1 MDQDTEPS
9 KNGVST
15 TTQTPSSSGRRHA
28 CDRCQRQKLKC
39 DIEKPCLLCVR
50 SGALCVTTPS
60 GASRTLV
67 ERKSKQTRR
76 KAARKST
83 TAPSTSGTP
92 LATQKEWD
100 SGSSNSRTKDFLNH
114 PQPPNQ
120 GEKGIYSSPAL
131 SNLLHDD
138 DTASRQTT
146 PFPAPDKYAEMST
159 IGLTSKL
166 FHIHKQESINSSA
179 ESYSTNAIPGGDFV
193 NTQNKDRQTIESV
206 SLDSL
211 FPGFAF
217 PPRPVCDFLVESYRK
232 SVHWF
237 MLLFHEASFESEYKE
252 VMDSQAASPR
262 QIGSVVLFLMVFTMG
277 ARYTTNEEALE
288 VCRTHLDL
296 EALQQQM
303 LKEVQAHLFDV
314 IDIGGIESVQV
325 CVLLSSFYMYNG
337 RPNLALAILGAGIR
351 SSQAIGL
358 HKESLWGPLTET
370 VKEVRRRTWWALYVY
385 DRFSSITYG
394 RPLSINDSDCD
405 VRMPGNLDDAS
416 SVHPFLDSLEL
427 LDADSST
434 QVTLNSYH
442 RFKFAL
448 YNIASP
454 IIGDIYNLKNSN
466 PSNMAQQAI
475 SINTNLVRW
484 FDRLPPELKLE
495 SNTNLDVSNLSAS
508 EVKVYRLFQLQA
520 LVLQLAY
527 DNIQIILHRPF
538 LRYNHCLAVLPTS
551 ATSDLRPTSLEQCRH
566 CARRTCNISPRYANL
581 LLAARDTHAVA
592 YVAIQ
597 NFTAGVTLGMVAL
610 SDPGSEQAQ
619 DAKRGVSNSISLQRM
634 LAVSSVVPLQT
645 VKVLEQLFRLIFKKE
660 MEIMLDGPPL
670 NLETGKVASNFPQRE
685 QEIHELPRHP
695 VQNKA
700 TLPRS
705 PPLQTSQSLVMN
717 PVQASRQDGDRQ
729 PQAAETR
736 LAQEV
741 GIGMDWNNW
750 SFDTGIDNALESIQQ
765 VLWQNSHP
773 VTSSE
778 TFSMNTTG
786 LCGNTCGPQRQVA
799 VDDSKDPITIPPEE
813 VQSFDINE
821 TLGQSSCDL
830 YGQCWMWNWDPSV
843 GDKGPN
849 FG

>member
-1 MDQDTEPS
+1 MESPPLLRLGHLAAVDMP
-9 KNGVST
+9 VIV
-15 TTQTPSSSGRRHA
+15 
-28 CDRCQRQKLKC
+28 C

-50 SGALCVTTPS
+50 SGASCVTTPS
-60 GASRTLV
+60 RAS
-67 ERKSKQTRR
+67 RKSKQFRR
-76 KAARKST
+76 KTVHKST
-83 TAPSTSGTP
+83 ATPSASGTP
-92 LATQKEWD
+92 PATHKDCD
-100 SGSSNSRTKDFLNH
+100 SGPSNSQTKYFLDH
-114 PQPPNQ
+114 PQPVGQ
-120 GEKGIYSSPAL
+120 GEKGLYSSPAL
-131 SNLLHDD
+131 SNSLHDD
-138 DTASRQTT
+138 DTISQQTT

-166 FHIHKQESINSSA
+166 FHIHKQESINSLA

-193 NTQNKDRQTIESV
+193 NTHSKDRQTVQSV

-211 FPGFAF
+211 FPGFTF
-217 PPRPVCDFLVESYRK
+217 PPRPICDFLVESYRK

-237 MLLFHEASFESEYKE
+237 MLLFHEASFASEYRE

-262 QIGSVVLFLMVFTMG
+262 QLGTVVLFLMVFAMG
-277 ARYTTNEEALE
+277 ERYTTGEEVLE
-288 VCRTHLDL
+288 ACGTNLDV
-296 EALQQQM
+296 EALQQRM

-314 IDIGGIESVQV
+314 IDIGGIESVQI

-416 SVHPFLDSLEL
+416 SVHPLLNSLEL

-448 YNIASP
+448 YAIATP

-466 PSNMAQQAI
+466 PSNMAQQAV
-475 SINTNLVRW
+475 SINANLVRL
-484 FDRLPPELKLE
+484 FDQLPPELKLN
-495 SNTNLDVSNLSAS
+495 SNTDFDVSNLSAS
-508 EVKVYRLFQLQA
+508 EVRICRLFQLQA

-538 LRYNHCLAVLPTS
+538 LRYNHCLAGLPSS
-551 ATSDLRPTSLEQCRH
+551 AASDLRSTSLEQCRH
-566 CARRTCNISPRYANL
+566 CARRTCNISPRYSDL

-597 NFTAGVTLGMVAL
+597 NFRAGVTLGMVAL

-619 DAKRGVSNSISLQRM
+619 NAKRGVSNSISLQRM
-634 LAVSSVVPLQT
+634 LAVSSIVPLQT
-645 VKVLEQLFRLIFKKE
+645 VKVLEELLRLIFKRE
-660 MEIMLDGPPL
+660 MEIMLHGPPL
-670 NLETGKVASNFPQRE
+670 NLETGKVAPNFSQQE
-685 QEIHELPRHP
+685 QEINESPHNH

-700 TLPRS
+700 TLPKY
-705 PPLQTSQSLVMN
+705 PPLQTSQTVVMD
-717 PVQASRQDGDRQ
+717 PVQDS
-729 PQAAETR
+729 
-736 LAQEV
+736 L
-741 GIGMDWNNW
+741 
-750 SFDTGIDNALESIQQ
+750 
-765 VLWQNSHP
+765 LWQNSHP

-778 TFSMNTTG
+778 TLSMNTTG
-786 LCGNTCGPQRQVA
+786 LCGNACGPQRQVA
-799 VDDSKDPITIPPEE
+799 VDDLENPITLPPEV
-813 VQSFDINE
+813 VQSFDVNG

-830 YGQCWMWNWDPSV
+830 YGQCWMWNWDISD
-843 GDKGPN
+843 GDKGPR

>member
-1 MDQDTEPS
+1 MNQDSDPS
-9 KNGVST
+9 KDGISS
-15 TTQTPSSSGRRHA
+15 TTQTPSPSGRRHA

-50 SGALCVTTPS
+50 SGASCVTTPS
-60 GASRTLV
+60 GASR
-67 ERKSKQTRR
+67 KSKQVRR

-83 TAPSTSGTP
+83 TTSSASGTP
-92 LATQKEWD
+92 SATHKDWD
-100 SGSSNSRTKDFLNH
+100 SGPSNSRTKDLLDH

-120 GEKGIYSSPAL
+120 REKGLYLSPAL
-131 SNLLHDD
+131 SNSLHDD
-138 DTASRQTT
+138 DTISQQTT

-166 FHIHKQESINSSA
+166 FHIHKQESINSLA

-193 NTQNKDRQTIESV
+193 NTQNKDRQTVESV

-211 FPGFAF
+211 FPGFTF
-217 PPRPVCDFLVESYRK
+217 PPRSVCDFLVESYK
-232 SVHWF
+232 NSVHWF
-237 MLLFHEASFESEYKE
+237 MMLFHEASFESEYKE

-262 QIGSVVLFLMVFTMG
+262 QLGSVVLFLMVFTMG
-277 ARYTTNEEALE
+277 ARYTTNEEALKAGE
-288 VCRTHLDL
+288 TNLDL
-296 EALQQQM
+296 EALQRRI

-314 IDIGGIESVQV
+314 IDIGGIESVQI

-370 VKEVRRRTWWALYVY
+370 VKEIRRRTWWALYVY

-405 VRMPGNLDDAS
+405 VRMPGNLDDTHN
-416 SVHPFLDSLEL
+416 VHPLLNSLEL
-427 LDADSST
+427 VDADSPT
-434 QVTLNSYH
+434 HVTLNSYH

-454 IIGDIYNLKNSN
+454 IIGEIYNLKNSN

-484 FDRLPPELKLE
+484 FDQLPPELKLD
-495 SNTNLDVSNLSAS
+495 SNTNLDVSNLSAP
-508 EVKVYRLFQLQA
+508 EVKVCKLFQLQA

-538 LRYNHCLAVLPTS
+538 LRYNHCLAVLPIS
-551 ATSDLRPTSLEQCRH
+551 AASDLRPTSLEQCRH
-566 CARRTCNISPRYANL
+566 CARRTCNISPRYSKL

-634 LAVSSVVPLQT
+634 LAVSSIVPLQT
-645 VKVLEQLFRLIFKKE
+645 VKVLEELFRLIFKRE

-670 NLETGKVASNFPQRE
+670 NMETGKVASSVPQHE
-685 QEIHELPRHP
+685 QEINEPPHHL
-695 VQNKA
+695 VQNKS
-700 TLPRS
+700 TLPTS
-705 PPLQTSQSLVMN
+705 PQFQTSQTVVMD
-717 PVQASRQDGDRQ
+717 PLQASRGIGDRQ
-729 PQAAETR
+729 SQAAEMR
-736 LAQEV
+736 PAQEPD
-741 GIGMDWNNW
+741 IGMDWNNW
-750 SFDTGIDNALESIQQ
+750 SFDAGIDNALESIQQ

-778 TFSMNTTG
+778 TLSMNTSG
-786 LCGNTCGPQRQVA
+786 LCGDTYGPQRQVA
-799 VDDSKDPITIPPEE
+799 VDGSKDPITIPPDE
-813 VQSFDINE
+813 VQSFDMNE

-830 YGQCWMWNWDPSV
+830 YGQSWMWNWDPSD
-843 GDKGPN
+843 GDKGPS

>member
-15 TTQTPSSSGRRHA
+15 TTQTPSSGGRRHA
-28 CDRCQRQKLKC
+28 CDRCQRQKLK
-39 DIEKPCLLCVR
+39 
-50 SGALCVTTPS
+50 
-60 GASRTLV
+60 
-67 ERKSKQTRR
+67 TRR

-92 LATQKEWD
+92 SATHKDWD
-100 SGSSNSRTKDFLNH
+100 SGPSNSRTKDFLDH
-114 PQPPNQ
+114 PHPPNK

-131 SNLLHDD
+131 SNSLHDD
-138 DTASRQTT
+138 ETTSQQTT

-166 FHIHKQESINSSA
+166 FHIHKQESINSLV

-193 NTQNKDRQTIESV
+193 NTQSKDRQTVESV

-217 PPRPVCDFLVESYRK
+217 PPQPICDFLVESYRN

-252 VMDSQAASPR
+252 LMDSQAASPR
-262 QIGSVVLFLMVFTMG
+262 QLGSAVLVLMVFTMG
-277 ARYTTNEEALE
+277 ARYTTNEEALKA
-288 VCRTHLDL
+288 CGTTLDL
-296 EALQQQM
+296 EALQQQL

-314 IDIGGIESVQV
+314 VDIGGIESIQI

-358 HKESLWGPLTET
+358 HKESLWGPLAET
-370 VKEVRRRTWWALYVY
+370 AKEVRRRTWWALYVY

-416 SVHPFLDSLEL
+416 NVHPLLKSLEL
-427 LDADSST
+427 IDANSPT

-484 FDRLPPELKLE
+484 FDQLPSELKLD
-495 SNTNLDVSNLSAS
+495 SNTDLDVSNLSAS
-508 EVKVYRLFQLQA
+508 EVKVIRLFQLQA
-520 LVLQLAY
+520 LALQLAY

-566 CARRTCNISPRYANL
+566 CARRTCNISPRYSYL

-634 LAVSSVVPLQT
+634 LAVSSIVPLQT
-645 VKVLEQLFRLIFKKE
+645 VKVLEELFRLIFKRE
-660 MEIMLDGPPL
+660 MEIMLHGPPL
-670 NLETGKVASNFPQRE
+670 NLETGKVSSDIPQHE
-685 QEIHELPRHP
+685 QGFNEPPHYP

-700 TLPRS
+700 ALPKS
-705 PPLQTSQSLVMN
+705 PPLQTSQTILMD
-717 PVQASRQDGDRQ
+717 PMQASRQIGDRQ
-729 PQAAETR
+729 PQAAEMR
-736 LAQEV
+736 PAQGL

-750 SFDTGIDNALESIQQ
+750 SFDAGIDNALESIQQ

-778 TFSMNTTG
+778 TLSMNTAG
-786 LCGNTCGPQRQVA
+786 LCGNTCGPQRQMT
-799 VDDSKDPITIPPEE
+799 VDDSKDAITIPPEE

-830 YGQCWMWNWDPSV
+830 YGQCWMWNWDPSD

>member
-1 MDQDTEPS
+1 MNQDTEPS
-9 KNGVST
+9 KNGIFT
-15 TTQTPSSSGRRHA
+15 ATPTPSSGGRRHA

-50 SGALCVTTPS
+50 SGASCVTTPS

-67 ERKSKQTRR
+67 ERKPKQVRR

-83 TAPSTSGTP
+83 TAPSASGTP
-92 LATQKEWD
+92 SAAPKDWD
-100 SGSSNSRTKDFLNH
+100 SGSSNSRTKDFLDH
-114 PQPPNQ
+114 PHPPSQ
-120 GEKGIYSSPAL
+120 GAKGIYSSPAL
-131 SNLLHDD
+131 SSSLHDD
-138 DTASRQTT
+138 DTISQQTT
-146 PFPAPDKYAEMST
+146 PFPAPDKYAEMSA

-166 FHIHKQESINSSA
+166 FHIHKQGSINSLV

-193 NTQNKDRQTIESV
+193 NTQNKDRQTVESV

-211 FPGFAF
+211 FPGFTF
-217 PPRPVCDFLVESYRK
+217 PPRPICDFLVESYRK

-237 MLLFHEASFESEYKE
+237 MLLFHEASFKSEYKE
-252 VMDSQAASPR
+252 VMDSHAASPR
-262 QIGSVVLFLMVFTMG
+262 QLGSVVLFLMVFTMG

-288 VCRTHLDL
+288 ACGTNLDL
-296 EALQQQM
+296 EALQQQI

-314 IDIGGIESVQV
+314 IDIGGIESVQI
-325 CVLLSSFYMYNG
+325 CILLSSFYMYNG
-337 RPNLALAILGAGIR
+337 RPNLALAILGAGVR

-358 HKESLWGPLTET
+358 HKESLWGSLTET
-370 VKEVRRRTWWALYVY
+370 AKEARRRTWWALYVY

-405 VRMPGNLDDAS
+405 VRIPGNLDDAS
-416 SVHPFLDSLEL
+416 DVHPLLNSLEL
-427 LDADSST
+427 VDADSST
-434 QVTLNSYH
+434 QVTLSSYH

-448 YNIASP
+448 YHIATP

-484 FDRLPPELKLE
+484 FDQLPSELKLD
-495 SNTNLDVSNLSAS
+495 SNTDLDVSNLSAS
-508 EVKVYRLFQLQA
+508 EVKVCKLFQLQA

-538 LRYNHCLAVLPTS
+538 LRYNHCLAVLPKS
-551 ATSDLRPTSLEQCRH
+551 ATSDLCPTSLEQCRH
-566 CARRTCNISPRYANL
+566 CARRTCNISSRYSDL

-634 LAVSSVVPLQT
+634 LAVSSIVPLQT
-645 VKVLEQLFRLIFKKE
+645 VKVLEQLFRLIFKRE

-670 NLETGKVASNFPQRE
+670 NLETGKVTSNFSQHE
-685 QEIHELPRHP
+685 QEINKPPHHL

-700 TLPRS
+700 TLPKS
-705 PPLQTSQSLVMN
+705 PPLQTSQTVVMD
-717 PVQASRQDGDRQ
+717 PVQASRQIGDRQ
-729 PQAAETR
+729 SQAEEMR
-736 LAQEV
+736 PVQEL
-741 GIGMDWNNW
+741 GNGMGWNNW
-750 SFDTGIDNALESIQQ
+750 SFDAGIDNALESIQQ

-778 TFSMNTTG
+778 TLSMNTTG
-786 LCGNTCGPQRQVA
+786 LCVNTCGPQRQMA
-799 VDDSKDPITIPPEE
+799 AGDSKDPITIPPEE
-813 VQSFDINE
+813 VQSFDMNE

-830 YGQCWMWNWDPSV
+830 YGQCWMWNWDPSD

>member
-1 MDQDTEPS
+1 MDQDTEPL
-9 KNGVST
+9 G
-15 TTQTPSSSGRRHA
+15 
-28 CDRCQRQKLKC
+28 
-39 DIEKPCLLCVR
+39 
-50 SGALCVTTPS
+50 
-60 GASRTLV
+60 
-67 ERKSKQTRR
+67 
-76 KAARKST
+76 
-83 TAPSTSGTP
+83 
-92 LATQKEWD
+92 
-100 SGSSNSRTKDFLNH
+100 H
-114 PQPPNQ
+114 PKRM
-120 GEKGIYSSPAL
+120 GLWTGIYSSLAL
-131 SNLLHDD
+131 SNLLQDD
-138 DTASRQTT
+138 DTASRRTT

-166 FHIHKQESINSSA
+166 FHDHKQESINSLVQN
-179 ESYSTNAIPGGDFV
+179 YSTNAISGGDFV
-193 NTQNKDRQTIESV
+193 NTQNKDRQTVESI

-237 MLLFHEASFESEYKE
+237 MLLFHEASFENEYKQ

-288 VCRTHLDL
+288 ACRTHLDL
-296 EALQQQM
+296 EVLQQQM

-314 IDIGGIESVQV
+314 IDIGGIESVQL

-385 DRFSSITYG
+385 DSSLNVEVFCYVRTKSSFKLSSITYG

-405 VRMPGNLDDAS
+405 VSMPGNLDDAS
-416 SVHPFLDSLEL
+416 SVHPLLDSLEL
-427 LDADSST
+427 PDADSST

-442 RFKFAL
+442 RLKFAF
-448 YNIASP
+448 
-454 IIGDIYNLKNSN
+454 
-466 PSNMAQQAI
+466 MAQQAI

-495 SNTNLDVSNLSAS
+495 SNTNLDVSNFSAS
-508 EVKVYRLFQLQA
+508 EVKVCRLFQLQA

-551 ATSDLRPTSLEQCRH
+551 AMSDLRPTSLEQCRH

-597 NFTAGVTLGMVAL
+597 NFTAGVTLGIVAL

-634 LAVSSVVPLQT
+634 LAVSSIVPLQT
-645 VKVLEQLFRLIFKKE
+645 VKVLERLFRLILKKE

-670 NLETGKVASNFPQRE
+670 NLETGKVASNFPQHV
-685 QEIHELPRHP
+685 QEINELPRHHM
-695 VQNKA
+695 QNKA

-705 PPLQTSQSLVMN
+705 PPSQTSQSVVMD
-717 PVQASRQDGDRQ
+717 PVQASRQVGDRQ

-750 SFDTGIDNALESIQQ
+750 SFDAGIDNALESIQQ
-765 VLWQNSHP
+765 GILDSISLSLCLVL
-773 VTSSE
+773 
-778 TFSMNTTG
+778 
-786 LCGNTCGPQRQVA
+786 GNA
-799 VDDSKDPITIPPEE
+799 
-813 VQSFDINE
+813 
-821 TLGQSSCDL
+821 
-830 YGQCWMWNWDPSV
+830 
-843 GDKGPN
+843 
-849 FG
+849 